1 MSRDRGFASMDQAN
15 RREIARR
22 GGRAAH
28 LRGKAHE
35 WTRDEA
41 REAGRKGG
49 SVLLSSGDV
58 SVASR
63 VVSVAAALDAAA
75 RTLDQISNGRIAS
88 KPDVINSMRQSIARA
103 SAALDRMEKRQNP

>member
-15 RREIARR
+15 RREIARK

-41 REAGRKGG
+41 RTAGRKGG
-49 SVLLSSGDV
+49 GVLLRSGDV
-58 SVASR
+58 TLASR
-63 VVSVAAALDAAA
+63 VISVAAALDDVAT
-75 RTLDQISNGRIAS
+75 TLDQISNDRVAS
-88 KPDVINSMRQSIARA
+88 KPDLINSMRQSISRA
-103 SAALDRMEKRQNP
+103 SAALDRIEKRHNP